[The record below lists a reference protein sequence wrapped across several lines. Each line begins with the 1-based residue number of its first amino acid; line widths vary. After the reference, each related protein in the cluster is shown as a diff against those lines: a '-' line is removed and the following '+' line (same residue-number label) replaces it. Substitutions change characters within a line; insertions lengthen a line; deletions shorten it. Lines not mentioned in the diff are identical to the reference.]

1 MLKERFPNLAGDES
15 ARDAQDTLASFQPLI
30 NSQCSEQLRFFL
42 CSVYFPMCNE
52 KIPQPIGPCRPL
64 CESVRDKCLPLLK
77 DFGFSWPTQI
87 DCNKFIL
94 VSTNKISIHRLLLD
108 MFACL
113 QWNFSLENN
122 NEDMCMRGPNEEGV
136 IAKTP
141 EEEKEECP
149 PEHIYV
155 NRSGRCI
162 PICAAGQGIKQVGKV
177 QTDRESASTALFV
190 LSIISLVVTAI
201 CVLTFVMRR
210 HCLTALPETSLLWT
224 ALSFA
229 LSSIVYLFSLLYR
242 EQISCTDYSS
252 HLLFVV
258 GDFPHTP

>member
-1 MLKERFPNLAGDES
+1 MKVFVTLWLWYWLVSVAATTSASAKFRGTAEKKPRCERIDYEMCRDLPYNATGFPNLAGDES

-87 DCNKFIL
+87 DCSKFI
-94 VSTNKISIHRLLLD
+94 
-108 MFACL
+108 
-113 QWNFSLENN
+113 LENN

-141 EEEKEECP
+141 KYTTP
-149 PEHIYV
+149 TTV
-155 NRSGRCI
+155 RRN
-162 PICAAGQGIKQVGKV
+162 
-177 QTDRESASTALFV
+177 TST
-190 LSIISLVVTAI
+190 
-201 CVLTFVMRR
+201 
-210 HCLTALPETSLLWT
+210 
-224 ALSFA
+224 
-229 LSSIVYLFSLLYR
+229 
-242 EQISCTDYSS
+242 
-252 HLLFVV
+252 
-258 GDFPHTP
+258 